1 MHETQVQSL
10 IPEDATR
17 WGAIKQCTTTT
28 EPALEQEPQL
38 KPAGPTAGAPKR
50 EATAVRSPS
59 TTPRVAHAH
68 RN

>member
-28 EPALEQEPQL
+28 EPALELRSHNSSLHALQPVLQNEKPPQWE
-38 KPAGPTAGAPKR
+38 ARAPHL
-50 EATAVRSPS
+50 E
-59 TTPRVAHAH
+59 
-68 RN
+68 